1 MSVVVVLVILCGL
14 AIVLVVITRL
24 FVAVLLSVEGW
35 LYYVH
40 DKTYLRNI
48 FCMFNR
54 ITAVMLHSSRAADDA
69 RNFQ

>member
-35 LYYVH
+35 LYYQLC
-40 DKTYLRNI
+40 TRQNI
-48 FCMFNR
+48 
-54 ITAVMLHSSRAADDA
+54 SSKHILYV
-69 RNFQ
+69 